1 MRKDKPQKSASRATE
16 EFELAW
22 KEFFKKKPKPKN
34 DQQDKKQLEDFIN
47 WYNNIRKQS
56 DTGKTPAEMYKEI
69 YGEEPKSPIK
79 DKTRMLNFEWDED
92 YKEPHQLLYEADQLC
107 IDGEYQKALN
117 NVEQVLE
124 IIPDDE
130 EALLLKSQ
138 ILPYLNRAQEAEK
151 ILNNIAEKLGK
162 SAYWY
167 FYRAGLSFW
176 HGNIAHAVES
186 IKEAVE
192 KEPNNFDVVASA
204 AQYLYLDKDEA
215 YKDYLQRA
223 KEIDAKRVKNFES
236 KYWISQEELI
246 KGPFV
251 VSALNTINELLEKD
265 KTDYARKNISFLIKY
280 EKDLPKD
287 LIDMILGLEIESY
300 FVDKD
305 LKIIKEK
312 IDSLI
317 DRNKNN
323 QHAYFYK
330 AQLLFEKGDLSSAL
344 EEIDRCLE
352 IAEMKIP
359 HPDFYLL
366 KSMILKKQDDNSYL
380 YYENKAKELRKGMDK
395 MSEFLEDLG

>member
-107 IDGEYQKALN
+107 IDGGYQKALN

-366 KSMILKKQDDNSYL
+366 KSMILKKQDDDSYL

>member
-107 IDGEYQKALN
+107 IDGGYQKALN

-186 IKEAVE
+186 IKEAME

-366 KSMILKKQDDNSYL
+366 KSMILKKQDDDSYL

-395 MSEFLEDLG
+395 MSEFLEDFG

>member
-107 IDGEYQKALN
+107 IDGGYQKALN

-186 IKEAVE
+186 IKEAME